1 MSGFLVDT
9 SVLSIFAPDRPPVP
23 LPLRRWIV
31 EQGAQEALFTSSI
44 VVLETRRGIAKLR
57 RTGGLS
63 RADRLE
69 AWLASLLA
77 DFDDRTLPVDTVVA
91 SLAGEIEDAAIARG
105 RSPGLADVLIAATA
119 RVHDLTVLTSN
130 ARHFEVLGVAHFD
143 PLTSPLPA

>member
-1 MSGFLVDT
+1 MSGFLIDT
-9 SVLSIFAPDRPPVP
+9 SVLSIFAADRPAVP
-23 LPLRRWIV
+23 LPLKRWIV
-31 EQGAQEALFTSSI
+31 EKGTREALLTSSI
-44 VVLETRRGIAKLR
+44 VVLETKRGIAKLR
-57 RTGGLS
+57 RAGGLS

-69 AWLASLLA
+69 TWLTSMLV
-77 DFDDRTLPVDTVVA
+77 DFEDRTLPVDTAIA

-130 ARHFEVLGVAHFD
+130 ARHFGVLGVAHFD